1 MNSSPMGKGNKKSCA
16 DLGGLN
22 AASLPNTAI
31 NNSSANDSP
40 TSSLLPQS
48 LRNGL
53 LTVEQALAANCFPAK
68 LTTGLYYLKEHCPT
82 VRKDAEMASFE
93 IPYLPS
99 FLQRAN
105 PLLRL
110 YCGLQISSRSLGDGS
125 RRVQY
130 YFCPYAEEVAND

>member
-1 MNSSPMGKGNKKSCA
+1 MNSSPLKTGKEKGSQPAKIEA
-16 DLGGLN
+16 AYLN
-22 AASLPNTAI
+22 STAI
-31 NNSSANDSP
+31 KNSSSNNSPN
-40 TSSLLPQS
+40 SSLLLQPQ
-48 LRNGL
+48 RNGL
-53 LTVEQALAANCFPAK
+53 LTLEQALAANCFPAK

-130 YFCPYAEEVAND
+130 YFCPYAEEVVND